1 MKTSTYIKSLI
12 TRHGVDGAVSY
23 LKSLDLV
30 HHPVIRSLSNYP
42 RGCQATGRDG
52 QTVDVGVCKMDT

>member
-23 LKSLDLV
+23 LKSS
-30 HHPVIRSLSNYP
+30 ILSIIP
-42 RGCQATGRDG
+42 
-52 QTVDVGVCKMDT
+52 